1 MASPAQWTWVS
12 ASSRREWRTG
22 KPRVLRFVG
31 LQRLGHNLETDQ
43 QIRYH
48 SGFSLWV
55 PQEEVRNI
63 QGSERQPAYRRK
75 VAEGEIRLF
84 DGLDRILTATGRHY
98 CVLNGWISWLYL
110 HFKAFLLLAG
120 WRMDGRKLGKPRV
133 GKYIKEMVAFYRKMN
148 SFAWG

>member
-1 MASPAQWTWVS
+1 MDMSFSKLQEIVKDREAWS
-12 ASSRREWRTG
+12 AAVRGVAKIGTQ
-22 KPRVLRFVG
+22 LRDWP
-31 LQRLGHNLETDQ
+31 TDQ
-43 QIRYH
+43 I
-48 SGFSLWV
+48 SLWLLSLST
-55 PQEEVRNI
+55 QEEVRNI

-98 CVLNGWISWLYL
+98 CVLNGGISWLYL